1 MRTHNVLITKSSELG
16 EFLSHQQLGHPDHS
30 EDRVPRVLRDFRSRV
45 QLEVWTWLK
54 YFGSSVKSDEWNFQI
69 QIAIKYY
76 KKKIAIKCYKK
87 KIAIGAI

>member
-45 QLEVWTWLK
+45 QLEV
-54 YFGSSVKSDEWNFQI
+54 
-69 QIAIKYY
+69 
-76 KKKIAIKCYKK
+76 
-87 KIAIGAI
+87 